1 MTRSDQKSEPI
12 TAVYTEWG
20 DIFVTT
26 AEHSVF
32 CLHKLDLQ
40 TKLHALYEQKLF
52 SVALTL
58 AHNNNLYYG
67 SIVEIHKLSGFWHA
81 LRSRYGD
88 YLYQQ
93 GNFSDAVVE
102 CCWGVG
108 VRRRY
113 EKTIGVI
120 EPSYVI
126 RKFLDAKQLP
136 NLTEYLEALHKQG
149 LANSEHTTLLI
160 NCYSKL
166 NKQEKLKEFVY
177 ADKDSNRLDTR

>member
-1 MTRSDQKSEPI
+1 M
-12 TAVYTEWG
+12 YTEWG

-81 LRSRYGD
+81 LRSSYGD
-88 YLYQQ
+88 YLYQ
-93 GNFSDAVVE
+93 
-102 CCWGVG
+102 
-108 VRRRY
+108 
-113 EKTIGVI
+113 
-120 EPSYVI
+120 
-126 RKFLDAKQLP
+126 
-136 NLTEYLEALHKQG
+136 
-149 LANSEHTTLLI
+149 
-160 NCYSKL
+160 
-166 NKQEKLKEFVY
+166 
-177 ADKDSNRLDTR
+177 